1 MELILLFIVIKS
13 RKSTQKID
21 LKKKKNLFFIND
33 LKNHCPQS
41 TRHAELSFVQRHRQ
55 NIHMYIYCIYT
66 VCSYPTAVDQQ
77 HVSNRTKTLKYFTQ
91 TSIALHLTCSRQSQQ
106 REQAAHRQ
114 QRLHFGC
121 RGPSPHPPR
130 LYIHRS
136 GWRSEGMP
144 VVVTLSY
151 CTHVSHCVSRAAAS
165 PNHERWRAERSRKK
179 MADCAVV
186 L

>member
-1 MELILLFIVIKS
+1 MTYKIIV
-13 RKSTQKID
+13 
-21 LKKKKNLFFIND
+21 
-33 LKNHCPQS
+33 QS
-41 TRHAELSFVQRHRQ
+41 TRHAELLFVQRHRQ

-130 LYIHRS
+130 LYIPLRLKVRGHA
-136 GWRSEGMP
+136 GGGDAQLLHP
-144 VVVTLSY
+144 CQPL
-151 CTHVSHCVSRAAAS
+151 CVRAAAS